1 MKKYVL
7 LYCSATSLF
16 FCSGLDHRALA
27 SDVFIKHDTPIFTH
41 TAELKPIP
49 SNSYKIAKS
58 VFLPDYG
65 NDLGMSGFNS
75 IGNTNVYTPDAC
87 LDYTLSSCPDN
98 ALCSVCPTSSQRYKF
113 ISCRSGFNASG
124 NTCIATSCSSAGYYA
139 SVPSGQ
145 ICTKISLGAL
155 TCYNN
160 CRAVSCSG
168 YSISCS
174 SMPENAQSVAKCGDC
189 NSDASNCDDNVCKV
203 SQCANGYKIANGGTA
218 CIALDDTC
226 PDGYYKECETGTQGD
241 PQYTEAGSACYQCK
255 PKPVGCP
262 SGTLDLNNY
271 WCNGALQCF
280 LKAD

>member
-1 MKKYVL
+1 MKKSAFFIFAVM
-7 LYCSATSLF
+7 YCCILPHF
-16 FCSGLDHRALA
+16 FNCAFA
-27 SDVFIKHDTPIFTH
+27 SEAPSNNIAFYTH
-41 TAELKPIP
+41 TIGLEPIP
-49 SNSYKIAKS
+49 NSYQTAKS
-58 VFLPDYG
+58 TFLPDRFD
-65 NDLGMSGFNS
+65 DLGMSGFNS
-75 IGNTNVYTPDAC
+75 IGNTNVYTPNTC

-98 ALCSVCPTSSQRYKF
+98 ALCSVCPTSSQRYKL

-124 NTCIATSCSSAGYYA
+124 NTCIAASCSSAGYYA
-139 SVPSGQ
+139 SVPSRQ